1 MAIDDLTTSPQAAAP
16 QPIDIEAWTEQA
28 TAAMGSIAIST
39 PTAAV
44 TGTSVLFDIPLD
56 EHSAPA
62 RPATTAQVHTVYK
75 RTEPVRRDSLKRREA
90 LLKGKEGSRRRQR
103 WENGTQRHPDSPL
116 LLAGRQAGS
125 PTTQPASYS

>member
-1 MAIDDLTTSPQAAAP
+1 MAVDDLTTSPQAAAP

-28 TAAMGSIAIST
+28 TAAMGSVAISA
-39 PTAAV
+39 PAAALA
-44 TGTSVLFDIPLD
+44 GTSVLFDIPLD

-103 WENGTQRHPDSPL
+103 WENGTHATLTHPSSSSLPV
-116 LLAGRQAGS
+116 ARQPAY
-125 PTTQPASYS
+125 TASYS

>member
-1 MAIDDLTTSPQAAAP
+1 MAIDDLTTSSPQAAAP

-28 TAAMGSIAIST
+28 TAAMGSVAISA
-39 PTAAV
+39 PAPAAV

-56 EHSAPA
+56 ELNAPA

-103 WENGTQRHPDSPL
+103 WENGTHSP
-116 LLAGRQAGS
+116 
-125 PTTQPASYS
+125 P